1 MVGMA
6 TNHRSVVASGLATV
20 VVVVVAAAAMTS
32 PAKRKLAHGA
42 DADLLKVDEPG
53 VGASGVGG

>member
-1 MVGMA
+1 MA
-6 TNHRSVVASGLATV
+6 TNHRSVVASGLATVV